1 MIWKENPQTDGL
13 PAQHSTQDNGTCTE
27 WQSGR
32 GVQEP
37 RQNSES
43 MHGSAQSAM
52 KTYSRVGKTAKQF
65 RVTAGMAIWHK
76 QGDLASKL

>member
-1 MIWKENPQTDGL
+1 MQTDG
-13 PAQHSTQDNGTCTE
+13 PVCWDGAQQAGQECLHRMAV
-27 WQSGR
+27 WQ

-37 RQNSES
+37 RQNAES
-43 MHGSAQSAM
+43 MHRSAQSGM

-65 RVTAGMAIWHK
+65 RVTAGMVIWHN